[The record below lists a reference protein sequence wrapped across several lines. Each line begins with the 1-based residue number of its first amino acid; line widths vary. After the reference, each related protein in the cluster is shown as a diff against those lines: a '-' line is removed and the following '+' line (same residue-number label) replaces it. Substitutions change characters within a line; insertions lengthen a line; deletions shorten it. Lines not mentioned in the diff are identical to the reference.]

1 MKAEEEKN
9 PLPQPHDA
17 TQALKRSL
25 EIFSGAKAVASEI
38 EFQVKGDSLALHP
51 AAQNILA
58 NAAHTPVFLTHLR
71 KVHVISHKNQDYY
84 ETVTM
89 AVSDTSDLDDYTKA
103 AFKNSPPPRKDGY
116 IPKDA
121 DDKTNYEKIEFKS
134 NGLPSSN
141 EPFTTEPI
149 ATADQLKAMKY
160 TLVYLEGADTADFA
174 SQKNADWAMFSDDR
188 FN

>member
-1 MKAEEEKN
+1 
-9 PLPQPHDA
+9 
-17 TQALKRSL
+17 
-25 EIFSGAKAVASEI
+25 
-38 EFQVKGDSLALHP
+38 
-51 AAQNILA
+51 
-58 NAAHTPVFLTHLR
+58 VFLTYLR
-71 KVHVISHKNQDYY
+71 KVHVKNDKNYY

-89 AVSDTSDLDDYTKA
+89 AVSEPSGLDDYTKA
-103 AFKNSPPPRKDGY
+103 AFKNYFPPRKGGY
-116 IPKDA
+116 IPKGA

-141 EPFTTEPI
+141 APFATKAI

-188 FN
+188 YN